1 MAYNPYSAVNAIYK
15 LKGQWDDANNAGDT
29 TKKNDIAAKAQEYY
43 KQLRGNGYGDIADQ
57 LTASNYAQAKSINDK
72 WAKMGKTSTRDYLY
86 SLGQSKGMSQ
96 TDVDKLISW
105 DNLTGELSFG
115 GKKIGT
121 PDSVVDGVSYWSDT
135 SVLDNAFNDYI
146 NRSGT
151 VRSKSMAVDQ
161 ENEKLFA
168 KYNQEYEYLKN
179 TNPFETETG
188 KAILA
193 KYDLAGLQGRD
204 NQVASSASSNGGNI
218 DSFAAA
224 NALRQQSS
232 LINQGQM
239 VALDAHQQKLDHAR
253 ALLSDM
259 GINIDRVFN
268 QDETAKNNE
277 VARLSEQASV
287 TGYTPNEWV
296 IKNDDIY
303 KMFLNEDGT
312 FKKEQEGVDI
322 QALINQAKA
331 SGDTETAKKLAVV
344 RTRKILS
351 NYGEFGKYSNMGDI
365 SSMKPQ
371 QTEVGRQFDK
381 QNETA
386 LKTLG
391 AETDLA
397 KYEIDTNKSIAT
409 GNNTTDLAI
418 ANLKNTTPDY
428 DLADIERM
436 LKNTKTPSQELID
449 VYNAISGDATTYTVD
464 NPPPITGKNV
474 DDETPNTIDLDAD
487 SGTNGTTNESKD
499 IYSKWEKSGIVFTT
513 VNIGQLDESKL
524 KSVDVDKHGKK
535 AIKDAIS
542 AVTNNTIGVEG
553 VVSNYDLADYL
564 IRQSDINNTN
574 KDQLGKVFAYFGLD
588 KNMLKKVED
597 AGFWFWESGKGTNYK

>member
-15 LKGQWDDANNAGDT
+15 LKGQWDSANNAGDT
-29 TKKNDIAAKAQEYY
+29 ATKNSVAAKAQEYY
-43 KQLRGNGYGDIADQ
+43 KQLRSNGYGDIADQ

-105 DNLTGELSFG
+105 DNLTGEVSFG

-146 NRSGT
+146 SRSGT
-151 VRSKSMAVDQ
+151 VRSPSTAVNQ

-168 KYNQEYEYLKN
+168 KYNQEYEDLKK

-204 NQVASSASSNGGNI
+204 NEVADNAGSNGGNI

-268 QDETAKNNE
+268 QDETAKNND
-277 VARLSEQASV
+277 VARKSEQAAVS
-287 TGYTPNEWV
+287 GYTPAEWA
-296 IKNDDIY
+296 IQNDAFLKNFVDENGKLKAEYNDTD
-303 KMFLNEDGT
+303 F
-312 FKKEQEGVDI
+312 QE
-322 QALINQAKA
+322 LINNAKA
-331 SGDTETAKKLAVV
+331 QGNTELANKYAILRGLKIFGNFSEYGKYLNQGDVSYIQPQRTADYDLTKQQIESAEKIAKGDNDTKLTLADKEAASALNQINAQVQGEKEVIAETAKYQTSGDDYAAYNVLLSMWPVGETEKRAFIEGFIKPIYEGKETITPEGL
-344 RTRKILS
+344 KQLILT
-351 NYGEFGKYSNMGDI
+351 NTEKYN
-365 SSMKPQ
+365 
-371 QTEVGRQFDK
+371 
-381 QNETA
+381 
-386 LKTLG
+386 
-391 AETDLA
+391 
-397 KYEIDTNKSIAT
+397 
-409 GNNTTDLAI
+409 
-418 ANLKNTTPDY
+418 
-428 DLADIERM
+428 
-436 LKNTKTPSQELID
+436 ID
-449 VYNAISGDATTYTVD
+449 VDDATKICQAFDVSTDWLNQYRDRT
-464 NPPPITGKNV
+464 K
-474 DDETPNTIDLDAD
+474 DDGSVTW
-487 SGTNGTTNESKD
+487 
-499 IYSKWEKSGIVFTT
+499 Y
-513 VNIGQLDESKL
+513 DES
-524 KSVDVDKHGKK
+524 SHEGQYGGMVKK
-535 AIKDAIS
+535 
-542 AVTNNTIGVEG
+542 
-553 VVSNYDLADYL
+553 
-564 IRQSDINNTN
+564 
-574 KDQLGKVFAYFGLD
+574 
-588 KNMLKKVED
+588 
-597 AGFWFWESGKGTNYK
+597 